1 MAYRLDPEDRET
13 LALFDF
19 VGEFAGKRVLEVGCG
34 NGRLTWRYAAKAAHT
49 TGIDPEP
56 NKIERAAQATPDD
69 LRDKV
74 DFFASGIDAFTT
86 SEKFDLAIFSW
97 SL

>member
-19 VGEFAGKRVLEVGCG
+19 VGEFAGKRVLEIGCG
-34 NGRLTWRYAAKAAHT
+34 DGRLTWRYAEKAAHV
-49 TGIDPEP
+49 TGIDPNP
-56 NKIERAAQATPDD
+56 DKIERAIQATPDH
-69 LRDKV
+69 LRGKV
-74 DFFASGIDAFTT
+74 DFFASSIDSFFTN
-86 SEKFDLAIFSW
+86 EKFDLAIFSW